1 MKRNLT
7 KYLALGAAALA
18 LTVGCLAVAG
28 CGETATND
36 AADDA
41 ATDATAEEASYTLVT
56 DGVLTVGT
64 SPDYPPFENLVDGE
78 MVGYDIALGE
88 AVAEYLGLGFET
100 VSIQFDGIIPAI
112 EAGGQCDVG
121 ISGISVDPKRAE
133 QVDFTD
139 SYYIDDQAVAVTKDS
154 GITSDNVDTKLN
166 DASMVIAVQSGT
178 TGEDFA
184 KENFPNATIKGYGN
198 STDAF
203 AAMQAGK
210 ANAVITNKV
219 VVESMLEA
227 YADAEVVKTVATGE
241 EYAIAVSKDNP
252 GLTTA
257 INEAIA
263 ALTAD
268 GTIDELAAEYLG

>member
-7 KYLALGAAALA
+7 KYLALGAATLA